1 MAQLTELSP
10 TKQPQHGRTNATNA
24 AAAFLHLQVLLV
36 LRRSM
41 KIKCTQDNIQWNRI

>member
-1 MAQLTELSP
+1 M
-10 TKQPQHGRTNATNA
+10 G